1 MIKTAIRI
9 SSLILLL
16 GACGPKSASTQLTS
30 EQWRAD
36 LQYLAS
42 ELPRRHVNAFHS
54 VSRERFSAEVAKLQS
69 AIPSLNDDERI
80 VGLMRVVALVG
91 DGHTHLDLPPAWPRY
106 PLDLA
111 WFGNELRVVV
121 ADARYQAAVGARL
134 LGIGGVPV
142 DSAMRLVSSLVPR
155 GENEGRTRLT
165 STMLL
170 TSPTVLHGLGLSPSR
185 DEVVL
190 ALETVAGERRA
201 VTFPPTSAR
210 DMAALRLAAE
220 HPPLWLQRLEEPW
233 FTELLP
239 DSHTVYMA
247 FRRYPPAADFRERAA
262 ALGHLLDETGARRI
276 IIDLR
281 LNGGGDFELGRQFLL
296 PLLQSRPAINRSG
309 GVYVIIGPGTF
320 SAAMVTAIDLRH
332 NATAILVGE
341 ATGARPNSY
350 SEHGDF
356 RLPNTGLGVSYSV
369 RHYRFGMD
377 ADSAVVPDKHVQPT
391 WEQFRSGHDPVVEW
405 ILAQPI
411 E

>member
-1 MIKTAIRI
+1 MIKPPLRI
-9 SSLILLL
+9 SPLILLL
-16 GACGPKSASTQLTS
+16 VACGPGTGTTQVTS

-36 LQYLAS
+36 LQHLAR

-54 VSRERFSAEVAKLQS
+54 VSRERFAAEVAQLDS
-69 AIPSLNDDERI
+69 AIPSLNDDQRI
-80 VGLMRVVALVG
+80 VGLMRVVALIG
-91 DGHTHLDLPPAWPRY
+91 DGHTHLDLPAAWLRY
-106 PLDLA
+106 PLELA

-121 ADARYQAAVGARL
+121 ADVRYQAEVGARV

-165 STMLL
+165 ATMLL
-170 TSPTVLHGLGLSPSR
+170 TSPAVLHGLGLSPSR
-185 DEVVL
+185 DEAAFDLV
-190 ALETVAGERRA
+190 TVAGERRA
-201 VTFPPTSAR
+201 VTFRPAAAR
-210 DMAALRLAAE
+210 DMSDLRLAAE
-220 HPPLWLQRLEEPW
+220 HPPLSLQRLGEPW
-233 FTELLP
+233 FTEFLP
-239 DSHTVYMA
+239 GSHTVYLA
-247 FRRYPPAADFRERAA
+247 FRRYPPEADFRERTA
-262 ALGHLLDETGARRI
+262 ALGRLLDETGARRI

-281 LNGGGDFELGRQFLL
+281 LNGGGDFELGRQLLL

-309 GVYVIIGPGTF
+309 GVYVITGPGTF
-320 SAAMVTAIDLRH
+320 SAAMVNAIDLRH
-332 NATAILVGE
+332 NAKAILVGE

-356 RLPNTGLGVSYSV
+356 RLPNAGLGVSYSV

-377 ADSAVVPDKHVQPT
+377 ADSAVVPDKYVQPT